1 MEKRIKEYLAKADA
15 LIERLGAGKTEPSC
29 DIDDILAEHLTQIGF
44 FSHERLIH
52 LIVTALFAIL
62 EVVALFMSLV
72 TGSIAATVLTVAI
85 LVLLVPYVRHY
96 YILENSV
103 QRMYSQYDAL
113 LRFKRGQG
121 KDTGTDTADSAA
133 KIKGKENK

>member
-1 MEKRIKEYLAKADA
+1 MEKRIKEYLAKVDDLLNDMKNGGVPAN
-15 LIERLGAGKTEPSC
+15 
-29 DIDDILAEHLTQIGF
+29 DIDDIITEHLTQINF

-52 LIVTALFAIL
+52 LIVTALFAVL

-72 TGSIAATVLTVAI
+72 TGNIAATVLTVAV

-113 LRFKRGQG
+113 LQYKRSG
-121 KDTGTDTADSAA
+121 KL
-133 KIKGKENK
+133 